1 MKILLT
7 AFEPFG
13 GESVNPALEAMKRID
28 EQIGEA
34 QIVKIEVPTSFC
46 RADKTVTQA
55 IDVDNPDVV
64 IMLGQAGGRTAITPE
79 KIAVNFKAAKIP
91 DNDGCMPFGEQIIKN
106 AVDNY
111 ESTLPIDD
119 IVKNIKNTGVPAE
132 ISNSAGTYVCNCLF
146 YSVMHYIVTS
156 GKTIKAGFIHVPYEM
171 SQVKNKPDVFA
182 MTLDDIVK
190 GLEVAIKTTIEQ

>member
-106 AVDNY
+106 AADNY

>member
-106 AVDNY
+106 AVDTY

-156 GKTIKAGFIHVPYEM
+156 GKKIKAGFIHVPYEM